1 MLTAQYDWD
10 FDDPR
15 GRFDHLQGF
24 NAAHVYDQP
33 GRYTIRLTVTDETGD
48 AQSATAT
55 IVISPDN
62 RRRIYVSPEGSDSNT
77 GLTPEAPFRSLGR
90 AFKAVKDNC
99 EVLLRAGAKYETSV
113 AFSINHRD
121 ILIGRYDSGAD
132 PVVVRTKGSGS
143 MALGTENHCDGVT
156 IEHITFQSPYAA
168 DPNGPAPKV
177 GVSAIRA
184 GGRNITVRNCSFM
197 NLDDAVN
204 ANGSPHG
211 LLIEDCTSPS
221 VTGLRGYF
229 LWGQGSD
236 IVVLGNTVANSTREH
251 NLRVTGVQRML
262 VAENTFANLDRRPA
276 DPGDESKGCIEMH
289 RGSDF
294 YIVHNNVTD
303 GPVRTGPLGLNEE
316 ASSATD
322 WVVIDGNTLQ
332 DTKIFVNS
340 GSHHIMVRN
349 NIVRNER
356 DQAVTIGGPD
366 KQGRISGDLS
376 IINNT
381 GINDSD
387 SGSFLRLWGHA
398 DGIILKNNLF
408 IAPGLKP
415 GSNGTAVVNTVENDL
430 SSFTEI
436 ERNIWPLPTV
446 FGAETKDGVCF
457 VGPGTGNNYRNPAA
471 WSAFPQVKED
481 RFVDVPVDEQGIPT
495 PDSAAVGYA
504 LPTPGLR
511 QDHDGKPRSP
521 HTPTAGAI
529 EIGTE
534 PATQQSLQND
544 SK

>member
-1 MLTAQYDWD
+1 
-10 FDDPR
+10 
-15 GRFDHLQGF
+15 
-24 NAAHVYDQP
+24 
-33 GRYTIRLTVTDETGD
+33 
-48 AQSATAT
+48 
-55 IVISPDN
+55 
-62 RRRIYVSPEGSDSNT
+62 
-77 GLTPEAPFRSLGR
+77 
-90 AFKAVKDNC
+90 
-99 EVLLRAGAKYETSV
+99 
-113 AFSINHRD
+113 
-121 ILIGRYDSGAD
+121 
-132 PVVVRTKGSGS
+132 
-143 MALGTENHCDGVT
+143 
-156 IEHITFQSPYAA
+156 
-168 DPNGPAPKV
+168 
-177 GVSAIRA
+177 
-184 GGRNITVRNCSFM
+184 
-197 NLDDAVN
+197 
-204 ANGSPHG
+204 
-211 LLIEDCTSPS
+211 
-221 VTGLRGYF
+221 
-229 LWGQGSD
+229 
-236 IVVLGNTVANSTREH
+236 
-251 NLRVTGVQRML
+251 
-262 VAENTFANLDRRPA
+262 
-276 DPGDESKGCIEMH
+276 
-289 RGSDF
+289 
-294 YIVHNNVTD
+294 
-303 GPVRTGPLGLNEE
+303 
-316 ASSATD
+316 
-322 WVVIDGNTLQ
+322 VVIDGNTLQ
-332 DTKIFVNS
+332 DTKIFINS